1 MTDKI
6 YVVAK
11 PEDFA
16 DAFMKKVEEARK
28 QTNKKP
34 IVKKPVS
41 KGAGK

>member
-1 MTDKI
+1 MTNKI

-16 DAFMKKVEEARK
+16 DAFMKKVEDARK
-28 QTNKKP
+28 QTTKKP
-34 IVKKPVS
+34 ITKKPIT